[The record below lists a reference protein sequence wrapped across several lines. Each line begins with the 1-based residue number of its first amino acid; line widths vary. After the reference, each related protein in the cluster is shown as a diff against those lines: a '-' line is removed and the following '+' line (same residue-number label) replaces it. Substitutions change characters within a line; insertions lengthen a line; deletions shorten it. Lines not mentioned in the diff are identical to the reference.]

1 LFFSLDVSFLY
12 HDVEVHGVMN
22 SYDHGGNVREISR
35 IYGIDE
41 NRLFDFSASIN
52 PLGYPQGIKDRTMG
66 AFDTILHYPDTEAY
80 DLITR
85 LADYHGMD
93 RECFIAGSGS
103 TEFIYWIPF
112 IFKPKRALVVTPA
125 FSEYEKGLR
134 LAGSQV
140 MYFQA
145 DEERDFVIDMDNLY
159 TRLTDGFD
167 ILYFCNPANPTGVL
181 TPKEELF
188 HLIARAERLGTIVI
202 IDEAFIDFVEEASLK
217 VAAMQFPHCFILR
230 SMTKFFGIPGL
241 RVGYAIAGSAVI
253 ERLKRDKPPWMI
265 NTLAQICACEVLS
278 DSAFIQETRR
288 YVETERGFLH
298 NAINGIPGLKVFP
311 GAANYL
317 LVRIDFR
324 MGLSSRD
331 LRERL
336 LREGILI
343 RDCSNF
349 QRIGNY
355 YFRVAVRKHGENQLL
370 IDKLKIVMA

>member
-1 LFFSLDVSFLY
+1 
-12 HDVEVHGVMN
+12 MN

-41 NRLFDFSASIN
+41 NRLIDFSANIN
-52 PLGYPQGIKDRTMG
+52 PLGYPQGMKDIAMR
-66 AFDTILHYPDTEAY
+66 AFDSILHYPDTEAY

-85 LADYHGMD
+85 LAAYHGMD

-103 TEFIYWIPF
+103 TELIYWIPV

-125 FSEYEKGLR
+125 FSEYEKGLN

-159 TRLTDGFD
+159 TRLADGFD
-167 ILYFCNPANPTGVL
+167 VLYFCNPANPTGVL

-188 HLIARAERLGTIVI
+188 HLVARAERLGTIVI

-217 VAAMQFPHCFILR
+217 VAVTQFSHVIILR

-241 RVGYAIAGSAVI
+241 RVGYAIAGAAVI
-253 ERLKRDKPPWMI
+253 ERLKRNKLPWMI
-265 NTLAQICACEVLS
+265 NTLAQICACEALS
-278 DSAFIQETRR
+278 NSAFIHETRR
-288 YVETERGFLH
+288 YVETENTFLH
-298 NAINGIPGLKVFP
+298 RAINSIPGLKAFP
-311 GAANYL
+311 GVANYL
-317 LVRIDFR
+317 LVRIDSQR
-324 MGLSSRD
+324 GLSSRD

-336 LREGILI
+336 LREDILI

-349 QRIGNY
+349 QRMGNY
-355 YFRVAVRKHGENQLL
+355 CFRVAVKKHGDNQLL
-370 IDKLKIVMA
+370 IDKLKKVMA